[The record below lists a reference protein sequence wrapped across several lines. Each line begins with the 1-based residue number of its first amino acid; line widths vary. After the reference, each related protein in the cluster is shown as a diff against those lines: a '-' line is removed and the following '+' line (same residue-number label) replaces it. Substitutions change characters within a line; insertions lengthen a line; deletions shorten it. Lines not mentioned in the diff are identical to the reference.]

1 MEAKYPFL
9 WTWRCPSIES
19 VICPIIILLKEPV
32 TATKSRTKT
41 TPIAMRDAVRRVLL
55 LYLKRFL
62 KAIFKRLRISLT
74 SFGLFSNQFSIL
86 QTVDDLGL
94 THDFLI
100 MGGKDE
106 GGLKL
111 IPHLF
116 HRLKDQKCSLMV
128 EICGRLIAQDQFR
141 VCDQS

>member
-1 MEAKYPFL
+1 M
-9 WTWRCPSIES
+9 
-19 VICPIIILLKEPV
+19 LLKEPV

-41 TPIAMRDAVRRVLL
+41 TPMATRDAVRRVLL
-55 LYLKRFL
+55 LYLNRFL
-62 KAIFKRLRISLT
+62 SAIFKRLRISLT

-86 QTVDDLGL
+86 QAVDDLGL

-106 GGLKL
+106 GGLEF

-116 HRLKDQKCSLMV
+116 HRLKDHK
-128 EICGRLIAQDQFR
+128 
-141 VCDQS
+141 